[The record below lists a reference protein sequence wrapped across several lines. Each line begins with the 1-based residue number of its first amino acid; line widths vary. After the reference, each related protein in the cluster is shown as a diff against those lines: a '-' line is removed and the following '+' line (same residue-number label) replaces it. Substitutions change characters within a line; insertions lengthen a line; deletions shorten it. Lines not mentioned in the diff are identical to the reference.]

1 MAKISNLEK
10 LLNNLGEKDDEIN
23 EEIEINNK
31 SDSNTDFERTLER
44 LYKKNNFE
52 SHVVGEGSLIEIV
65 PFNLKGKSVLINH
78 YMNLHSLQSDS
89 SFGFKITR
97 SEIVQNPP

>member
-10 LLNNLGEKDDEIN
+10 LLNNLGEKDIEIN
-23 EEIEINNK
+23 EEIESNK
-31 SDSNTDFERTLER
+31 NDSNNDFEKILER

-52 SHVVGEGSLIEIV
+52 SHVVGEGSLIEVV
-65 PFNLKGKSVLINH
+65 PFNLKGKSVLIDH
-78 YMNLHSLQSDS
+78 YIKLHNLKSDS
-89 SFGFKITR
+89 SVGFRISR